1 MILLMYSA
9 SELDCTI
16 GRNAVFTEST
26 SKECSGRNFDYDK
39 GDEVMVTDKVSF
51 SLKNYDLQY
60 LAHKSYFGVGHTDY
74 RANLLKILEFIE

>member
-16 GRNAVFTEST
+16 GRNAVFTAST
-26 SKECSGRNFDYDK
+26 RKECSGRNFDYDK

-51 SLKNYDLQY
+51 SLKNYDL
-60 LAHKSYFGVGHTDY
+60 
-74 RANLLKILEFIE
+74 

>member
-26 SKECSGRNFDYDK
+26 NKECSGRNFDYDK

-51 SLKNYDLQY
+51 SLKNYDL
-60 LAHKSYFGVGHTDY
+60 
-74 RANLLKILEFIE
+74 